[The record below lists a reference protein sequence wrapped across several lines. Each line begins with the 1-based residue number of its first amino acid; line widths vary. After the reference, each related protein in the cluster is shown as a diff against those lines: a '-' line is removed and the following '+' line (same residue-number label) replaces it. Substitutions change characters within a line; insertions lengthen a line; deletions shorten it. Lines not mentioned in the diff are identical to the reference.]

1 MLGLSPPEIAA
12 ALAIVFVAAVLQ
24 GAAGLGFA
32 LVSSP
37 LLALIDPTLAPQ
49 AVLGTGSVLSLLVA
63 VRERHAVVP
72 TEIGW
77 ALCGYLPGAL
87 LAAALIAL
95 LPTTALSYLFAGLVL
110 LAVALS
116 TLRPRITITT
126 RMLLPA
132 GLLSGFMGT
141 TSAISGPPMALLYQN
156 RRGDNIRATL
166 GLYFV
171 GGGLLSITFLALGGN
186 FDALAAARNLLLLP
200 AVLFGFALST
210 RFIALLDR
218 NPIRPVILTV
228 CAVSALMVIVRA
240 MGA

>member
-1 MLGLSPPEIAA
+1 MLGLTSPEIAA

-37 LLALIDPTLAPQ
+37 LLALIDPALAPQ

-63 VRERHAVVP
+63 ARERHAVVP

-77 ALCGYLPGAL
+77 ALCGYFPGAL
-87 LAAALIAL
+87 LAAALITW

-110 LAVALS
+110 LAVVLS
-116 TLRPRITITT
+116 TLRPRIIITT
-126 RMLLPA
+126 ATLLPA

-156 RRGDNIRATL
+156 RKGDNIRATL

-171 GGGLLSITFLALGGN
+171 GGGLLSIALLAFGGH
-186 FDALAAARNLLLLP
+186 FDTLAAARNILLLP
-200 AVLFGFALST
+200 AVLLGFALSG

-218 NPIRPVILTV
+218 HPIRPLILTV
-228 CAVSALMVIVRA
+228 CAASALMVILRTV
-240 MGA
+240 GA